1 MPILTV
7 FTPTYNRAYVLFR
20 CYESMKR
27 QSCKDFVWLIVDDG
41 STDNTRRLVRGW
53 QAQKNDFEIRYIY
66 QQNQGMHGAHNLA
79 YATIDTEINTCID
92 SDDYMSDDA
101 VEKIIYF
108 WQTCDKDKTISGFL
122 ALDAY
127 QNGKIIGSRLPKD
140 RVRASYYDYYYK
152 YGVKGDKKFV
162 LRSEL
167 TKRYPYP
174 LFAGEKFVDLATKY
188 FLLDLDYKLL
198 HMDEIVCYV
207 EYLADGSSRNIFKQY
222 LNNPKGF
229 AYSRRLC
236 MALPFVGFGFRFK
249 QAIHYVSSSIM
260 SKDVH
265 WLAKSPRKVLAL
277 CALPFGVLLWGYIIV
292 KAGKDE

>member
-7 FTPTYNRAYVLFR
+7 FTPTYNRAYILSR

-27 QSCKDFVWLIVDDG
+27 QSCKDFIWLIVDDG
-41 STDNTRRLVRGW
+41 STDNTRQLVAQW
-53 QAQKNDFEIRYIY
+53 QSENNDVEIRYVF
-66 QQNQGMHGAHNLA
+66 QQNQGMHSAHNLA

-92 SDDYMSDDA
+92 SDDYLSDDA
-101 VEKIIYF
+101 VEKIICF
-108 WQTCDKDKTISGFL
+108 WQTCDRDRSISGFL

-127 QNGKIIGSRLPKD
+127 RDGEIIGTRFPKD
-140 RVRASYYDYYYK
+140 VVSAGYYDYYYK

-167 TKRYPYP
+167 TKRSPYP
-174 LFAGEKFVDLATKY
+174 LFDGEKFVDLATKY
-188 FLLDLDYKLL
+188 LLLDLEYKLL
-198 HMDEIVCYV
+198 HMDEVVCYV
-207 EYLADGSSRNIFKQY
+207 EYLADGSSHNIFKQY

-236 MALPFVGFGFRFK
+236 MSLPFGGIGFRFK
-249 QAIHYVSSSIM
+249 QAIHYVSASII

-265 WLAKSPRKVLAL
+265 WLKKSPRKGLTL
-277 CALPFGVLLWGYIIV
+277 CAVPAGVLLRGYIIM
-292 KAGKDE
+292 KAGKDG